1 MWIKSK
7 FPKLPIII
15 CGDALYLG
23 KSFLELCNEYKFEY
37 IIRYQETDAP
47 TIKRNLDETKIKD
60 DNYIYQNEI
69 IFEDLKNKDFYTV
82 KVISYNDKSINEETV
97 GITITN
103 FSFVTSLKINSKKKS
118 DIVIL
123 GRNRWKIEN
132 KGFKE
137 QKSDILNINHIYT
150 KRCNG
155 TKNLYLIIQFSHT
168 LLNLLNYGDILIKN
182 LITTKNEVS
191 NLIKYALTSNNSKLS
206 ITKTTYDFY
215 FIL

>member
-123 GRNRWKIEN
+123 GRNRWKIES

>member
-103 FSFVTSLKINSKKKS
+103 FSFVTSLKINSKNKS
-118 DIVIL
+118 YIVVL